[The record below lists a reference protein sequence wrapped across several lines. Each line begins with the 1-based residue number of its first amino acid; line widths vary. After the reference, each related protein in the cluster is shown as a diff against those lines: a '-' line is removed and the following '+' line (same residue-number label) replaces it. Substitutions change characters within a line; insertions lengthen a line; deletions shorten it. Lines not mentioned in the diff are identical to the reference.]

1 MSTGYKNTTNNR
13 FARLAQTGEVL
24 FHISDLAN
32 LWQIRNKNTLHTTIK
47 RYTQNGLLFRIYR
60 GFYSLKKIE
69 KIDPILLGIK
79 ALNRFAYLS
88 TESILIK
95 AGLILQASNKITLI
109 SSVSKNFSIGDNSY
123 ICRKLNNKFLFN
135 PLGIELKNGF
145 YQASIER
152 AIADLL
158 YFNPHYFFDGE
169 KIIDWKKVKKIQQEI
184 GYPKINRKFK

>member
-1 MSTGYKNTTNNR
+1 MSTGYKNTTNYR

-24 FHISDLAN
+24 FHTSDLAN

-47 RYTQNGLLFRIYR
+47 RYAQKGLFFRIYR
-60 GFYSLKKIE
+60 GFYSLKEIE
-69 KIDPILLGIK
+69 KINPILLGIK

-88 TESILIK
+88 AESILVK
-95 AGLILQASNKITLI
+95 AGLILQVSNKITLI
-109 SSVSKNFSIGDNSY
+109 SSVSKNFSIGDNFY

-135 PLGIELKNGF
+135 PISIELKDGF

-169 KIIDWKKVKKIQQEI
+169 KMINWKKVKKIQREI
-184 GYPKINRKFK
+184 GYPKINRI